1 MEARTETET
10 LEEYCLLD
18 CSTWFLIQTM
28 PTCLGGS
35 AATVG
40 NALLHQMLIKEMS
53 PEICPRTVWWR
64 QFPSFPS
71 WHFLS
76 PGYCFV
82 SSSKK
87 KKPNQH
93 RYNDRNMTSTQ
104 SLPSPPPSLPSSL
117 LSHPSPQP
125 SSAPHSLPAQRYS
138 VLRNHPQHRQ
148 VDDPV
153 RKSKWFSFVC
163 SEVSR
168 NTSSWEALWII
179 YSSGVI

>member
-10 LEEYCLLD
+10 LEECCLLD

-53 PEICPRTVWWR
+53 PEICPQDSLMEAIPQLT
-64 QFPSFPS
+64 FPLPRLLFCVE
-71 WHFLS
+71 LT
-76 PGYCFV
+76 
-82 SSSKK
+82 KT
-87 KKPNQH
+87 NQH
-93 RYNDRNMTSTQ
+93 RYNDRNMISTQ

-168 NTSSWEALWII
+168 NTSS
-179 YSSGVI
+179 